1 MKISKLVA
9 SLMLSTTLLSVA
21 TPVLAD
27 QVDQGSETAKSEKTS
42 SSANIVDTS
51 TKESSSTAESKNEP
65 IQELKEQKMIIKKI
79 ISKGGSQMATVSD
92 AKKNAGDKTPGI
104 AESDYKG
111 VPNSKF
117 VVYDV
122 TDLLETVIKEKLD
135 VSDEKLQRALEVASS
150 EEEQENKVTPI
161 SSTQK
166 SASELKNDASKE
178 SSSNT
183 QETSKVEK
191 SDEKSAEESPKEVK
205 QDAEREL
212 VEKVKELRQGDT
224 LRKTI
229 SERAAK
235 LNNDQLKAVTE
246 VTTDDQGQA
255 EVTLPIDGKYHA
267 YYVVNTETDKESYAT
282 NASPIVVITPVTDSD
297 GNYATEFTIYPK
309 SDTIEKEQLAQETP
323 HKETTATMY
332 QTGHKEDTSLFAK
345 FKELL
350 ASFWK

>member
-9 SLMLSTTLLSVA
+9 SLMLSTTLLSLA

-27 QVDQGSETAKSEKTS
+27 QIDQSSETTKSEKTS

-79 ISKGGSQMATVSD
+79 IAKGGSQMATVSD
-92 AKKNAGDKTPGI
+92 NNKNTGESTPGI

-122 TDLLETVIKEKLD
+122 TDLLETVIKEKLG
-135 VSDEKLQRALEVASS
+135 VSDEKIQRALETASS
-150 EEEQENKVTPI
+150 EEKQEDKVTPM

-166 SASELKNDASKE
+166 AASELKNDTSKE
-178 SSSNT
+178 SGSAT
-183 QETSKVEK
+183 QESSKVEE
-191 SDEKSAEESPKEVK
+191 SDKKTAEDVPKKTK
-205 QDAEREL
+205 QDADREL
-212 VEKVKELRQGDT
+212 VGKVKELRQGDM

-235 LNNDQLKAVTE
+235 LNKEQLKVVTE

-255 EVTLPIDGKYHA
+255 EVILPIDGKYHA

-282 NASPIVVITPVTDSD
+282 NASPIVVITPVTDTD
-297 GNYATEFTIYPK
+297 GKYATEFTIYPK
-309 SDTIEKEQLAQETP
+309 SDTIEKEQPAQETP
-323 HKETTATMY
+323 QKETTATMY
-332 QTGHKEDTSLFAK
+332 QTGHKEDASLFAK
-345 FKELL
+345 IKKWITDLF
-350 ASFWK
+350 